1 MRNIRYTPR
10 SRRRRKSNT
19 TRFITTIII
28 IAAAYFAVRWI
39 WKEEEPKQDSKP
51 QSIEASSTTQE
62 KPETRELESKPQE
75 PRSVTVI
82 KTVSTEVVK
91 EPLKQPTDISVTTEA
106 IAKADSNQSTN
117 LAPQPEATVL
127 DTQEKLEKNEAAK
140 KLVVAATRDIQDGKI
155 IAARTK
161 LNEALRMPLTNTQR
175 DAIKEKLSDLSEI
188 WLFSD
193 KVLPG
198 DNLCSYYK
206 VKPGDLMSTIG
217 KEYNVP
223 WELLLKLNDI
233 LRPENLRAG
242 ERIKVVKGP
251 FNAIIYKDTF
261 TMDLYLQQT
270 YVKSYKV
277 GIGMVGK
284 ETPTGTW
291 VVKNDKL
298 ISPNWTDQ
306 ETGKVFD
313 ATDPDY
319 PLGKRWIGIKGISGD
334 AVGKRGFALHG
345 TKDPESIGTRC
356 SRGCVRLLNKDILEV
371 YDLMVPFKSRIQIK
385 DSSVE

>member
-1 MRNIRYTPR
+1 MRNVRYTPR

-28 IAAAYFAVRWI
+28 IAAAYFTVRWI
-39 WKEEEPKQDSKP
+39 WKEEPSQDAQPQTIETQNTAQEQPK
-51 QSIEASSTTQE
+51 
-62 KPETRELESKPQE
+62 TRELNTEPQKP
-75 PRSVTVI
+75 RAVTII
-82 KTVSTEVVK
+82 KTVPTEVVR
-91 EPLKQPTDISVTTEA
+91 EPLAQPKDVAASARETTA
-106 IAKADSNQSTN
+106 KIANSI
-117 LAPQPEATVL
+117 PQAETTL
-127 DTQEKLEKNEAAK
+127 LNTQEKLDKNEAAK
-140 KLVVAATRDIQDGKI
+140 KLMVAATRDIQDGKI
-155 IAARTK
+155 VAARTK
-161 LNEALRMPLTNTQR
+161 LNEALRMPLTNIQR
-175 DAIKEKLSDLSEI
+175 ETIKDKLSELSQI

-193 KVLPG
+193 KVAPG

-223 WELLLKLNDI
+223 WELLLKLNGI

-270 YVKSYKV
+270 YVKSYRV
-277 GIGMVGK
+277 GIGMIGK

-291 VVKNDKL
+291 IVKNDKL

-319 PLGKRWIGIKGISGD
+319 PLGKRWIGIKGISGN

-345 TKDPESIGTRC
+345 TKEPDSIGTRC
-356 SRGCVRLLNKDILEV
+356 SRGCVRLMNKDILEV
-371 YDLMVPFKSRIQIK
+371 YDLMVPYKSHIQIK